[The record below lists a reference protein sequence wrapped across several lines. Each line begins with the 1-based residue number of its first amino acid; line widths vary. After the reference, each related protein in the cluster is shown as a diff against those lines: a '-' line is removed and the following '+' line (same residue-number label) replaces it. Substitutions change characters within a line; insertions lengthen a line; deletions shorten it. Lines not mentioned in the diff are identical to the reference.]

1 VPVRS
6 VVCSGWRVVVVL
18 NEAQQGDAERRPDP
32 PEDADGAA
40 DLYRAVGKQLKL
52 LRERAG
58 WTQKELGDRLGY
70 GEDLI
75 SALERRC
82 RTPQPELLD
91 AADDL
96 LGAGGLLKATK
107 EDVARAKARARVRHP
122 AWFRDYARLEGE
134 AVEVNFYSTLTVP
147 GLLQS
152 EAYARNLL
160 EARQPPLDDVT
171 IERRVAARLERQ
183 EILTRWPAPI
193 VSAVIDESVLHRLIG
208 GREVQLH
215 QLKQL
220 LRLGQLRSTTLQVL
234 PTACEEPAGVDGPF
248 ILLTPKGRQQVG
260 YVEVQSV
267 SRLITDPEEVRILA
281 ARYGSIRAQAL
292 TPRESLSLIE
302 KLLGEQ

>member
-1 VPVRS
+1 VRS
-6 VVCSGWRVVVVL
+6 VVCPGRRVVVVL
-18 NEAQQGDAERRPDP
+18 NEAQKRDTERRPDP

-75 SALERRC
+75 SALERGR

-147 GLLQS
+147 GLLQT
-152 EAYARNLL
+152 EEYARRL
-160 EARQPPLDDVT
+160 AGAPPL
-171 IERRVAARLERQ
+171 A
-183 EILTRWPAPI
+183 
-193 VSAVIDESVLHRLIG
+193 
-208 GREVQLH
+208 
-215 QLKQL
+215 
-220 LRLGQLRSTTLQVL
+220 
-234 PTACEEPAGVDGPF
+234 
-248 ILLTPKGRQQVG
+248 
-260 YVEVQSV
+260 
-267 SRLITDPEEVRILA
+267 
-281 ARYGSIRAQAL
+281 
-292 TPRESLSLIE
+292 
-302 KLLGEQ
+302 